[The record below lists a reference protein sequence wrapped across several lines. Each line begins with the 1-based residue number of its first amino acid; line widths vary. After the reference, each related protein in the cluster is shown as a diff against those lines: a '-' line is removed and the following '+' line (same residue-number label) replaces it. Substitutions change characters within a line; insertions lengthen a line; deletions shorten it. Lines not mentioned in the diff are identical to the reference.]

1 MKSRRYTQLV
11 IQLVL
16 LYLFTFFSCP
26 ETSII
31 SPFVYDKENGRA
43 EAKLYSMFKFPDSN
57 RVHFQC
63 DILVCKGRWWYN
75 NNEKIFKFHE
85 KNDQIVFS
93 VNIKKKGSI
102 HSFFFREMWKKRIDR
117 NQVHF
122 QFDILVCT
130 GTWYYDGND
139 IFLCRITLMYICEE
153 KKLLMYRKIL
163 FAIFEMIHSFMTMNL
178 CNNFS
183 VGAHSGL
190 QKKSNTV

>member
-1 MKSRRYTQLV
+1 MWKVENNFFFQHTV

-63 DILVCKGRWWYN
+63 DILVCKGRYN

-85 KNDQIVFS
+85 KK
-93 VNIKKKGSI
+93 IKLFFPWILKKGSL
-102 HSFFFREMWKKRIDR
+102 HSFFSWNVQKKNLDS

-122 QFDILVCT
+122 QCDILVCT

-139 IFLCRITLMYICEE
+139 IFFCV
-153 KKLLMYRKIL
+153 
-163 FAIFEMIHSFMTMNL
+163 A
-178 CNNFS
+178 
-183 VGAHSGL
+183 
-190 QKKSNTV
+190 

>member
-102 HSFFFREMWKKRIDR
+102 HSFFFREMWKKKIYTAIRFIF
-117 NQVHF
+117 NVTFWFAQVR
-122 QFDILVCT
+122 DTMMV
-130 GTWYYDGND
+130 
-139 IFLCRITLMYICEE
+139 
-153 KKLLMYRKIL
+153 
-163 FAIFEMIHSFMTMNL
+163 MTFF
-178 CNNFS
+178 C
-183 VGAHSGL
+183 VA
-190 QKKSNTV
+190 

>member
-102 HSFFFREMWKKRIDR
+102 HSFFFVKCAKKKDRPQSGSFSMVREIFHSPGATGDSPARSS
-117 NQVHF
+117 VHRRVPH
-122 QFDILVCT
+122 L
-130 GTWYYDGND
+130 
-139 IFLCRITLMYICEE
+139 
-153 KKLLMYRKIL
+153 
-163 FAIFEMIHSFMTMNL
+163 
-178 CNNFS
+178 
-183 VGAHSGL
+183 
-190 QKKSNTV
+190 KSCPHLKEFV